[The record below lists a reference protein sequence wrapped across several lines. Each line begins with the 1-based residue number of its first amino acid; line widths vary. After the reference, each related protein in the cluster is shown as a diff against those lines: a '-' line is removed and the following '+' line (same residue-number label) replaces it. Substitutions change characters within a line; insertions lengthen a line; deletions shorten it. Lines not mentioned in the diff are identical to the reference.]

1 MIQYSA
7 GSIGSNFIPNVA
19 PNEWPCSYNFLILL
33 WHSLGSQNCVHA
45 ADPLPANPILSAKR
59 WPALSKTDCA
69 HRVPVLLC
77 SQGTP
82 RGGPWA
88 TSGPRGC

>member
-19 PNEWPCSYNFLILL
+19 PNEWPFPYN
-33 WHSLGSQNCVHA
+33 SLFYGDTHRAHKIAYMRQTL
-45 ADPLPANPILSAKR
+45 LPANPILSAKR

-69 HRVPVLLC
+69 HRVPVPLC